1 MPKACVKKKMKQGM
15 SAGKAVAACYPRA
28 TKAAK
33 KVIISAMKVSP
44 AGAVV
49 RAGEAAH
56 QIAKKYKK
64 RRTIKE
70 IKKSKP
76 PKMKIRKGH
85 YGVQPAKQPGSRDI
99 IRKGKRK

>member
-1 MPKACVKKKMKQGM
+1 MPKACVVKKMKQGM
-15 SAGKAVAACYPRA
+15 SASKAVAACYPKA

-33 KVIISAMKVSP
+33 KVVLAAIKVSP
-44 AGAVV
+44 VGAVV
-49 RAGEAAH
+49 STG
-56 QIAKKYKK
+56 AKVAKAVKK